1 MSLIYQSEAAECGLA
16 CMAMVANHHGHKLD
30 LTILRNQYNV
40 SFKGANMQQLMRL
53 AEQLDMVGRAL
64 KLDLDDLKNLKTPC
78 VLHWDM
84 KHFVVLKKVSGNS
97 ITILDPAMGE
107 RKVPMS
113 DVDKSFTGIALELTP
128 TSEFKKK
135 DERVKL
141 GITAFW
147 TRIEGLVPSLIKL
160 FILSL
165 LLQFFLLASP
175 YYTQLVVDEV
185 LISQDKPLLMVLA
198 LGFGLLVLIQILTQ
212 TFRSWVVLHLG
223 AMMSVQMATNLMR
236 HLVHLPLNY
245 FDKRHMGDVVSRFGS
260 LNAIRDLFTNKLIE
274 GVVDGLMAIIVLVM
288 MFLYDTTL
296 ALVVLGVVVVY
307 GLIRLALYKPLHQLT
322 EASIMAGA
330 KEQSN
335 FMETVRGMQS
345 IKLFGQQ
352 AQRLNLWQNRY
363 TDAVN
368 QNYKLG
374 KWTISY
380 QTINGLLFGIEN
392 VIIVYLAAMAVMA
405 GDISVGM
412 LFAFM
417 AYKNQF
423 TNRMSGL
430 IDNLIN
436 IKMTRIHL
444 DRLADIAL
452 TDKEQEGVNT
462 PSRELSGALSLNNI
476 SFRHASNEPLLFN
489 ALNLSVPAGANIAII
504 GPSGSGKT
512 TLMKVMLGLQ
522 NPESGK
528 VEADGVDIHH
538 IGLRNYRSQLGAVMQ
553 DDQLMSGTLAENI
566 SFFDPQMDMQVV
578 AEAAQL
584 AGIHRDIS
592 QMNMGYN
599 SLVGDMGSALSGGQ
613 KQRLLL
619 ARALY
624 RKPKILLLDEATSH
638 LDATLEQYVNQAI
651 QQLPMTR
658 IVIAHRQETILN
670 AQVIY
675 QLLEGKLEDI
685 TKAYREALGVK
696 REER

>member
-1 MSLIYQSEAAECGLA
+1 MIYQSEAAECGLA

-30 LTILRNQYNV
+30 LITLRNQYSV

-84 KHFVVLKKVSGNS
+84 NHFVVLTKVSGNS

-107 RKVPMS
+107 RKVPMA
-113 DVDKSFTGIALELTP
+113 DVSKSFTGIALELTP
-128 TSEFKKK
+128 TAEFKKK

-147 TRIEGLVPSLIKL
+147 TRIEGLVPSLVKL
-160 FILSL
+160 FVLSL

-185 LISQDKPLLMVLA
+185 LVSQDQPLLVVLA

-260 LNAIRDLFTNKLIE
+260 LNAVRDLLTNKLVE
-274 GVVDGLMAIIVLVM
+274 GVIDGLMAIIVLVM

-296 ALVVLGVVVVY
+296 ALVVLGVVLVY
-307 GLIRLALYKPLHQLT
+307 GLIRIALYKPLHQLT
-322 EASIMAGA
+322 EASIMAEA

-345 IKLFGQQ
+345 ITLFGQQ

-392 VIIVYLAAMAVMA
+392 VVVVYLAAMAVMS
-405 GDISVGM
+405 GGISVGM

-423 TNRMSGL
+423 TNRTSGL
-430 IDNLIN
+430 IDNLIE
-436 IKMTRIHL
+436 IKMTRLHL

-452 TDKEQEGVNT
+452 TDKEQEGLNT
-462 PSRELSGALSLNNI
+462 PSRELTGQLTLHNI
-476 SFRHASNEPLLFN
+476 GFRYASNEPLLFN
-489 ALNLSVPAGANIAII
+489 ELNLTIPAGANIAII
-504 GPSGSGKT
+504 GPSGTGKT

-522 NPESGK
+522 TPESGK
-528 VEADGVDIHH
+528 IEADGVDIQH

-584 AGIHRDIS
+584 AGIHQDIS
-592 QMNMGYN
+592 QLNMGYN

-638 LDATLEQYVNQAI
+638 LDVALEQYVNQAI
-651 QQLPMTR
+651 SHLPMTR

-670 AQVIY
+670 ADVIY
-675 QLLEGKLEDI
+675 QLHEGKLEDV
-685 TKAYREALGVK
+685 TVAYREAL
-696 REER
+696 E